1 MALLLF
7 TFALCLAPRYE
18 AIKETVEFEKIDL
31 RSHPC
36 KDSSGCEY
44 ICHTLRCKNELFEA
58 DTKPKAHK
66 SEAASALVTDI
77 EIEDTSDKSSIDV
90 RCQDPLSCVGSIKI
104 NGKYMVT
111 PSGFKLYKYH
121 GYDASI
127 KCGTGDTQSCTGGIY
142 QFLVVGQAIFSGNAQ
157 ESIITFKKV
166 ETATVYVE
174 GTDEKQ
180 FFNNL
185 ILNEDVHFFH
195 LDASAPHSAS
205 GTVVNLHGVKRL
217 REIDPTAR
225 DPISRD
231 SSRSTITCAKQGS
244 CAGMVVIAPKI
255 GGDITIECGCGACE
269 RMVVMLTQ
277 DSSRSVEL
285 PSFRDVRIAVCNNP
299 ERRINTPKIFILCE
313 GEPSIKLKTGEKDP
327 AGRAICVFE
336 GVSVHPLKEQTRH
349 RLAHKTTRGRD
360 ALTNQFNSEKAL
372 KDAIEKDLKELE
384 ESWDGTKT
392 GVSNN
397 AAWLLEENHLGHWG
411 GVSLEAAYGGW
422 LGVPTTVA
430 QWTLSIAKHM
440 KRGSAE
446 AFATT
451 LGQMVTLTTFSTAF
465 PVLAP
470 LVIIGAIFTGFKVLK
485 WHIERKKRQKWE
497 LAVHRARD
505 EVGSFYDADADE
517 DEEEDAE
524 ENAIYAKYLSY
535 DYAADGSVVLYDLFS
550 GQKYDPEAMRLQSD
564 DEVRDLS
571 EDIVSDQ
578 YWNKPRDF
586 VRIQHSGSGSPLL
599 IGGIVGASTIVVIM
613 LVFCLGLTFGMVIYW
628 GYSQKRALDVKRKEE
643 EMRWIDSK
651 RNEL

>member
-58 DTKPKAHK
+58 ATKPKAHK

-205 GTVVNLHGVKRL
+205 GTVVNLHGVSRV

-225 DPISRD
+225 PPISRD

-285 PSFRDVRIAVCNNP
+285 PSFRDVRI
-299 ERRINTPKIFILCE
+299 
-313 GEPSIKLKTGEKDP
+313 
-327 AGRAICVFE
+327 
-336 GVSVHPLKEQTRH
+336 
-349 RLAHKTTRGRD
+349 

-628 GYSQKRALDVKRKEE
+628 GYSQK
-643 EMRWIDSK
+643 
-651 RNEL
+651 